1 MRSPAEVKLKYWW
14 KLSTIQLAQVSDS
27 SLCLQLTSYF
37 LFSLK
42 QTTMIWKHKFCLF
55 ANNFDYKG
63 PEIPCLRII
72 KKCINMKTAVANGN
86 TNVCK
91 L

>member
-14 KLSTIQLAQVSDS
+14 KLLTMQLAQVSDS

-72 KKCINMKTAVANGN
+72 RKWNNMNTAINQGRTKVWA
-86 TNVCK
+86 